1 MASFKANPGAG
12 MVFLPGH
19 GRVREGEVLM
29 GEQWRKF
36 APKLLT
42 EVPDPPPEAPM
53 EVRMT
58 PKRVPL
64 EAPKPLDEAPLEMQE
79 APTSPNRKLLTED
92 DPPRPR
98 PQPATKGKLVRRK
111 R

>member
-1 MASFKANPGAG
+1 MASFKANPESGS
-12 MVFLPGH
+12 VFLPGH
-19 GRVREGEVLM
+19 GRVRPGEILM

-36 APKLLT
+36 APGLLV
-42 EVPDPPPEAPM
+42 EVPDPPTEMPM

-64 EAPKPLDEAPLEMQE
+64 EVPKPLEEAPLETRE
-79 APTSPNRKLLTED
+79 TPTSPQLKVLTEEKPIVEPSK
-92 DPPRPR
+92 PP
-98 PQPATKGKLVRRK
+98 KKMVRRK